1 MVCLGGLNLK
11 GTSLSYTAVE
21 LEGSERSTEEEEEA
35 DSNPL
40 KYLGYV
46 RMTFHPTINKD
57 IGRVVSL
64 TVF

>member
-1 MVCLGGLNLK
+1 MPGRLEPQRNESFLHRM
-11 GTSLSYTAVE
+11 E

-40 KYLGYV
+40 KYLGYAGV
-46 RMTFHPTINKD
+46 TFHPIINKE

-64 TVF
+64 TIF